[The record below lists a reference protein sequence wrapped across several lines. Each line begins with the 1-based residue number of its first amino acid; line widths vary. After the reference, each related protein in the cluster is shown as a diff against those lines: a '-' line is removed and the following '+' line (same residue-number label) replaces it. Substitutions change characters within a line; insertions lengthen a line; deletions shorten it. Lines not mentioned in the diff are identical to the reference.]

1 MNFPLTQGDSLFK
14 QFEIKRPVVQL
25 KESNIMADEV
35 KADYDQ
41 LEQIANRFGNQ
52 SEEIQDML
60 QQVRSS
66 MEKLESDWIGR
77 GSEAFFREM
86 QGEVLPAVQR
96 LQQALQEANR
106 VTKEIVQTMQE
117 ADEEASSPFR
127 SNT

>member
-1 MNFPLTQGDSLFK
+1 
-14 QFEIKRPVVQL
+14 
-25 KESNIMADEV
+25 MADEV
-35 KADYDQ
+35 RADYDQ
-41 LEQIANRFGNQ
+41 LEQIANRFANQ

-86 QGEVLPAVQR
+86 QGEVLPAVMR

-106 VTKEIVQTMQE
+106 VTKEISQTMQE

-127 SNT
+127 SST